1 MSLEPSERAGA
12 PSFAPLRHCIEG
24 LADPDGRFRVAC
36 AKCGVCPVPV
46 DGLAFPGRETAVLAA
61 RLATRYRALL
71 GEFDANAPAH
81 ALVVHDGPPRVANP
95 DGGTG
100 QHTEPV

>member
-1 MSLEPSERAGA
+1 MSLESSERAGA

-36 AKCGVCPVPV
+36 AKRGVCPVPV
-46 DGLAFPGRETAVLAA
+46 DGLAFPDRETAVLAA

-100 QHTEPV
+100 QHIEPV